1 MMGVPAYSMHHP
13 RRYALLLLNN
23 LLGGDSLNSRLNAA
37 LRERRGLVYHVE
49 SNVTLYSDTGLF
61 AVYFA
66 GDPQQQER
74 CIRLVR
80 KEVNRLLE
88 NELTERQLMVAKRQW
103 KGQLELRRNRSRT
116 TPWLWRNGSC
126 IPEATDRWMRYSPV
140 SIPLRQKS
148 SVRWLRICLQPNL
161 SYCLTSSC
169 CLTCSCGEMR
179 LFEQFDSVSCSIVSF
194 EAVSLKPTIEIIN
207 LMNESMKKM
216 RLTAVVVML
225 TIVTAVSAQVSL
237 GIKGGVNMSN
247 LVYDDEVDDKNPKIG
262 FNIGLAADVDFAPNV
277 ALQTG
282 LFFNTK
288 GFKSVNDA
296 IEAEYTENL
305 MYLQLPLHLAYKVDV
320 TPGTRVVFHAGPY
333 AAYGVGGSR
342 KAKVGNLSG
351 TWDVDKIFGDAA
363 GQYKPFD
370 AGLGLGVGAEMGVF
384 LIDLGW
390 DMGLVNISNRDNG
403 NTKNQNAYLS
413 VGYRF

>member
-1 MMGVPAYSMHHP
+1 
-13 RRYALLLLNN
+13 
-23 LLGGDSLNSRLNAA
+23 
-37 LRERRGLVYHVE
+37 
-49 SNVTLYSDTGLF
+49 
-61 AVYFA
+61 
-66 GDPQQQER
+66 
-74 CIRLVR
+74 
-80 KEVNRLLE
+80 
-88 NELTERQLMVAKRQW
+88 
-103 KGQLELRRNRSRT
+103 
-116 TPWLWRNGSC
+116 
-126 IPEATDRWMRYSPV
+126 
-140 SIPLRQKS
+140 
-148 SVRWLRICLQPNL
+148 
-161 SYCLTSSC
+161 
-169 CLTCSCGEMR
+169 
-179 LFEQFDSVSCSIVSF
+179 
-194 EAVSLKPTIEIIN
+194 
-207 LMNESMKKM
+207 MKKM

-262 FNIGLAADVDFAPNV
+262 FNIGLAADVDFTPNV

>member
-1 MMGVPAYSMHHP
+1 
-13 RRYALLLLNN
+13 
-23 LLGGDSLNSRLNAA
+23 
-37 LRERRGLVYHVE
+37 
-49 SNVTLYSDTGLF
+49 
-61 AVYFA
+61 
-66 GDPQQQER
+66 
-74 CIRLVR
+74 
-80 KEVNRLLE
+80 
-88 NELTERQLMVAKRQW
+88 
-103 KGQLELRRNRSRT
+103 
-116 TPWLWRNGSC
+116 
-126 IPEATDRWMRYSPV
+126 
-140 SIPLRQKS
+140 
-148 SVRWLRICLQPNL
+148 
-161 SYCLTSSC
+161 
-169 CLTCSCGEMR
+169 MR

-194 EAVSLKPTIEIIN
+194 EAVSLKPAIEIIN

-262 FNIGLAADVDFAPNV
+262 FNIGLAADVDFTSNV

>member
-1 MMGVPAYSMHHP
+1 
-13 RRYALLLLNN
+13 
-23 LLGGDSLNSRLNAA
+23 
-37 LRERRGLVYHVE
+37 
-49 SNVTLYSDTGLF
+49 
-61 AVYFA
+61 
-66 GDPQQQER
+66 
-74 CIRLVR
+74 
-80 KEVNRLLE
+80 
-88 NELTERQLMVAKRQW
+88 
-103 KGQLELRRNRSRT
+103 
-116 TPWLWRNGSC
+116 
-126 IPEATDRWMRYSPV
+126 
-140 SIPLRQKS
+140 
-148 SVRWLRICLQPNL
+148 
-161 SYCLTSSC
+161 
-169 CLTCSCGEMR
+169 MR

-194 EAVSLKPTIEIIN
+194 EAVALKPTIEIIN

-262 FNIGLAADVDFAPNV
+262 FNIGLAADVDFTPNV